1 MKVKE
6 FQKKTFKILQNLR
19 YFDTI
24 FNVFSNHTSVYFFV
38 DKQND
43 QVDFFCWSR
52 DVWFADL
59 LCFVHKFCIVFNT
72 IFNVF
77 SNHTSVYFFVD
88 NFVLYSIQY
97 LTFFR
102 TIQACTFLLTNRKC
116 VLFCWQTNKQ
126 TNRTTKLIFF
136 AGLEKDPAF
145 GRNHPQNLFAAVW
158 CHIWVQNC
166 I

>member
-52 DVWFADL
+52 ERPGL
-59 LCFVHKFCIVFNT
+59 RPEKFCIVFNT

-77 SNHTSVYFFVD
+77 SNHTSLYFFVD

-126 TNRTTKLIFF
+126 TNKQTNRTTKLIFF

-145 GRNHPQNLFAAVW
+145 GRNK
-158 CHIWVQNC
+158 I
-166 I
+166 

>member
-88 NFVLYSIQY
+88 KQKV
-97 LTFFR
+97 
-102 TIQACTFLLTNRKC
+102 CTFLL
-116 VLFCWQTNKQ
+116 TNKQ

-145 GRNHPQNLFAAVW
+145 GRKKMVTSL
-158 CHIWVQNC
+158 VQTFD
-166 I
+166 